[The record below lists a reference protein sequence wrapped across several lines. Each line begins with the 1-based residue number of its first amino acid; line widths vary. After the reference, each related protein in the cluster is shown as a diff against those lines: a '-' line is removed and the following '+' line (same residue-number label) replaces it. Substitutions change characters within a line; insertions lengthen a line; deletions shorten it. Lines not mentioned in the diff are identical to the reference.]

1 MKTEIPPPI
10 MGAGYYVILF
20 IVFVAPRKWQ
30 LARSECRSLRYTSAA
45 VFKVAYALISPLRKR
60 SRK

>member
-1 MKTEIPPPI
+1 